1 MYKQAKSVII
11 VFMMKTKILIIEDDK
26 EINSFVASFLIE
38 NDYDVVS
45 AYDGLNGIKVAQKEQ
60 PDLILLDIMLPY
72 QSGDE
77 VLKSLREENH
87 IPVIIVSAKSLVQ
100 TKVDLLRLGADDY
113 ITKPFALNELL
124 ARIEAVLKRTSASY
138 KTAGQILEFGQLKM
152 DLDKKEILAGGV
164 PVTLTT
170 KEFALLELLLTNPI
184 KVFSKQNL
192 YESVWN
198 ETYVYDNDT
207 INTHVS
213 NLRKKLKAASG
224 EEFIQTVWGMGY
236 KLKLIPNFR

>member
-1 MYKQAKSVII
+1 
-11 VFMMKTKILIIEDDK
+11 MMKTKILIIEDDK

-38 NDYDVVS
+38 NDYDVIS
-45 AYDGLNGIKVAQKEQ
+45 AYDGLNGIKAAQKEQ

-124 ARIEAVLKRTSASY
+124 ARIEAVLKRTAASK

-152 DLDKKEILAGGV
+152 DLDKKEVLANGV

-236 KLKLIPNFR
+236 KLKLPPNFR